1 MEMND
6 DASRRFVGSAARAVS
21 EEKVMTR
28 SGSIELEEEINRLAA
43 ESLAVRMV
51 LVHVLSRLSASANPE
66 AVSAI
71 RRGFAGAERALKER
85 AANDSEA
92 LTPGSLAIAL
102 GERGAGLVPRRVK
115 RPMARGRLLTGADHR
130 PVAKRAMT
138 TIMATCIVPCSAT
151 A

>member
-102 GERGAGLVPRRVK
+102 GVLENLKAAALGSREGKSASGASEAPASFHAESNDQW
-115 RPMARGRLLTGADHR
+115 PEDDY
-130 PVAKRAMT
+130 
-138 TIMATCIVPCSAT
+138 
-151 A
+151 